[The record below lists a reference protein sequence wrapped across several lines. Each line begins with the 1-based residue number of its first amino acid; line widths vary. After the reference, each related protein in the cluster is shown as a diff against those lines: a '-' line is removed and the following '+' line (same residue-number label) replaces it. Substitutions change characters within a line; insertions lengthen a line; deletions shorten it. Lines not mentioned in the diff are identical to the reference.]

1 MDIHAKTVDQ
11 AALDLNVDKDRGL
24 SAAEAGQRLGQY
36 GPNALVEKKKT
47 PLFGRFLMQFKNV
60 MVIILGIAALISL
73 FVSEHGLGFNAE
85 GAVDAAIIFAVIIL
99 NAILGVVQESR
110 AEKAL
115 DALKRMTAPNA
126 RVLRDGVKQVVPAN
140 SLVPGDV
147 VFVEAGDLVPADCRL
162 VVAANLKVEESS
174 LTGESVPVEKST
186 EAIPGPD
193 VALGDRK
200 NMLFTSGTVTYGRGT
215 AIVTGTGMSTEVG
228 KIAAMLQ
235 AGREEETPLQIKLEK
250 IGKTLGLL
258 ALAICALIFG
268 IGLIEGKPPF
278 EMFMTSV
285 SLAVA
290 AIPEG
295 LPAVVT
301 IVLAIGVSRL
311 VKQNAIIRKL
321 PAVETL
327 GSASVIC
334 SDKTGTLTQNRMTV
348 VKTYAGSLKDFM
360 GEASGQEAELL
371 QLASL
376 CCDGTVTIEEGAEK
390 HVGDPTET
398 ALVAA
403 AMKAGHDKPALERER
418 PRVAEIPFDSDRKMM
433 TTVHKTAD
441 GYLSITKGAPDIILA
456 RCLASHIHDEAHEA
470 NNTMGRSALR
480 VLAVAVR
487 RFESLPDDLSSDTL
501 ETDMHFTGLIGMIDP
516 PREEVKHAVALC
528 KAAGIRPVMITGD
541 HLETAVAIAKE
552 LNIFRPG
559 DRAITGAELT
569 HMSDD
574 ELFAHIRDYSVYAR
588 VAPEHKVRIV
598 LAWQKAGEIVAMTGD
613 GVNDAPALKTA
624 DIGCAMGITGTD
636 VSKGAADMV
645 LTDDNFATIV
655 VAVREGRGIYSNILR
670 AIQFLLST
678 NLSEIFVILGSILFV
693 WATPLSAVHLL
704 WVNLITD
711 SLPALALGVEPIDP
725 GVMSE
730 KPRRKDESIFAN
742 NFALAVVLQGLMVG
756 LLTIAAFIIGRVLT
770 GVPLNVTLETADAG
784 MTMAFM
790 TLSIAELFHAFN
802 LRSKRSL
809 FKHGF
814 FKNKYLNGAFVIG
827 ILLQVL
833 IMLFP
838 FTRSIFGLYELTLP
852 MWGIVLGLAVSTI
865 VIMEIS
871 KLIGRLVKQSKL
883 DPKA

>member
-1 MDIHAKTVDQ
+1 MDVYAKSIEQ
-11 AALDLNVDKDRGL
+11 AAADLGVKSETGL
-24 SAAEAGQRLGQY
+24 TTREAEQRLKQY

-47 PLFGRFLMQFKNV
+47 PLFVRFLLQFKDV
-60 MVIILGIAALISL
+60 MVIILFIAAVISL
-73 FVSEHGLGFNAE
+73 FVGEHGFGFNSE
-85 GAVDAAIIFAVIIL
+85 GAVDAGIIFAVILL

-110 AEKAL
+110 AEQAL
-115 DALKRMTAPNA
+115 EALKKLSAPNA
-126 RVLRDGVKQVVPAN
+126 RVLRDGQRQVVPA
-140 SLVPGDV
+140 SQLVPGDV
-147 VFVEAGDLVPADCRL
+147 VFVEAGDLVPADGRL
-162 VVAANLKVEESS
+162 IAAANLKVEESS
-174 LTGESVPVEKST
+174 LTGESVPVEKHT
-186 EAIPGPD
+186 EAIPGAD
-193 VALGDRK
+193 VALGDRT

-215 AIVTGTGMSTEVG
+215 AIVTATGMSTEVG
-228 KIAAMLQ
+228 RIATMLQ
-235 AGREEETPLQIKLEK
+235 DSREEQTPLQIKLEK
-250 IGKTLGLL
+250 IGKMLGIL

-268 IGLIEGKPPF
+268 IGLLEGKPVF
-278 EMFMTSV
+278 EMFMTSI

-301 IVLAIGVSRL
+301 IVLALGVSRL

-348 VKTYAGSLKDFM
+348 VKLYTNGMTDFKGGAEGDSL
-360 GEASGQEAELL
+360 ELL
-371 QLASL
+371 KLASL
-376 CCDGTVTIEEGAEK
+376 CCDGTVTIENGVEK
-390 HVGDPTET
+390 HIGDPTET

-403 AMKAGHDKPALERER
+403 AMKAGHEKAALEAAA

-433 TTVHKTAD
+433 TTVHRVEG

-456 RCLASHIHDEAHEA
+456 RCQSSSAHGQAIEA
-470 NNTMGRSALR
+470 NGEMGRSALR
-480 VLAVAVR
+480 VLAVATR
-487 RFESLPDDLSSDTL
+487 RFEALPEDLSSENL
-501 ETDMHFTGLIGMIDP
+501 ENGMEFVGLIGMIDP

-552 LNIFRPG
+552 LKIFRPG
-559 DRAITGAELT
+559 DKAITGAELAKLSEEDLNRT
-569 HMSDD
+569 VG
-574 ELFAHIRDYSVYAR
+574 EYSVYAR

-598 LAWQKAGEIVAMTGD
+598 AAWQKRGEIVAMTGD
-613 GVNDAPALKTA
+613 GVNDAPALKKA

-670 AIQFLLST
+670 AIQFLLAT
-678 NLSEIFVILGSILFV
+678 NLSEILSILGSILLL
-693 WATPLSAVHLL
+693 WATPLKAVHLL

-725 GVMSE
+725 EVMNE

-742 NFALAVVLQGLMVG
+742 NFAWKVVLQGLMVAV
-756 LLTIAAFIIGRVLT
+756 LTLAAFVIGRSMT
-770 GVPLNVTLETADAG
+770 GVALNDMGVTVDAG
-784 MTMAFM
+784 ITMAFM

-802 LRSKRSL
+802 LRSNRSL
-809 FKHGF
+809 FRIGVF
-814 FKNKYLNGAFVIG
+814 ANKYLNGAFLIG
-827 ILLQVL
+827 LALQLLVGL
-833 IMLFP
+833 LP
-838 FTRSIFGLYELTLP
+838 FTQDIFGLYHLTLP
-852 MWGIVLGLAVSTI
+852 MWGIVFGLAASTV
-865 VIMEIS
+865 VIMEIA
-871 KLIGRLVKQSKL
+871 KLILGAVRKK
-883 DPKA
+883 KEA